1 VTPPHDPVD
10 IWPTILW
17 IVRHGESAGNVA
29 REAALAARRLSTGID
44 IRDVD
49 VPLSPRGERQ
59 AAALGRWFRTQPVE
73 AQPTMLLTS
82 PYERAHKTAMIL
94 VENAGFDHVPVYID
108 ERLREK
114 EFGVLDGLTGDG
126 ISARQPEQ
134 ATLRRFLGKFY
145 HRPPGGESWT
155 DVILRLRTLLD
166 TVSHEYPGERL
177 LMVAHSVVVLC
188 FRYILEH
195 LTEAE
200 LLALD
205 HGEEVAN
212 GSLTTYV
219 LDPDR
224 GRRGALVLKQFN
236 FVAPLEDQGAPVTA
250 EPHQKT

>member
-1 VTPPHDPVD
+1 VSRLHEPDE

-49 VPLSPRGERQ
+49 VPLSARGERQ
-59 AAALGRWFRTQPVE
+59 AAALGHWFKAQP
-73 AQPTMLLTS
+73 ADQQPTMLLSS
-82 PYERAHKTAMIL
+82 PYERAHRTAMIL
-94 VENAGFDHVPVYID
+94 VSTAGFDHVPVYID

-126 ISARQPEQ
+126 IMARQPEQ

-155 DVILRLRTLLD
+155 DVILRLRTLMD

-177 LMVAHSVVVLC
+177 LIVAHSVVVLC

-195 LTEAE
+195 LTETE

-219 LDPDR
+219 LDPHR
-224 GRRGALVLKQFN
+224 GRRGALVLKEFN
-236 FVAPLEDQGAPVTA
+236 FSPT
-250 EPHQKT
+250 

>member
-1 VTPPHDPVD
+1 VSRLHEPDE

-49 VPLSPRGERQ
+49 VPLSARGERQ
-59 AAALGRWFRTQPVE
+59 AAALGHWFKAQP
-73 AQPTMLLTS
+73 ADQQPTMLLSS
-82 PYERAHKTAMIL
+82 PYERAHRTAMIL
-94 VENAGFDHVPVYID
+94 VSTAGFDHVPVYID

-126 ISARQPEQ
+126 IMARQPEQ

-155 DVILRLRTLLD
+155 DVILRLRTLMD

-177 LMVAHSVVVLC
+177 LIVAHSVVVLC

-195 LTEAE
+195 LTETE

-219 LDPDR
+219 LDPHR
-224 GRRGALVLKQFN
+224 GRCGALVLKEFN
-236 FVAPLEDQGAPVTA
+236 FSP
-250 EPHQKT
+250 K

>member
-1 VTPPHDPVD
+1 MSPLNDPSE
-10 IWPTILW
+10 IWPTVLW
-17 IVRHGESAGNVA
+17 IVRHGESAGNIA

-49 VPLSPRGERQ
+49 VPLSPRGEQQ
-59 AAALGRWFRTQPVE
+59 AAALGHWFRVQPPDG
-73 AQPTMLLTS
+73 QPTMLLTS
-82 PYERAHKTAMIL
+82 PYERAHRTATIL
-94 VENAGFDHVPVYID
+94 VSAAGFDHVPIWID

-126 ISARQPEQ
+126 IVARQPEQ

-155 DVILRLRTLLD
+155 DVILRLRTLID
-166 TVSHEYPGERL
+166 TISHEYPGERL
-177 LMVAHSVVVLC
+177 LIVAHSVVVLC

-195 LTEAE
+195 MTESE

-205 HGEEVAN
+205 VGEEVAN

-219 LDPDR
+219 LDPHQ
-224 GRRGALVLKQFN
+224 GRRGALVLKGFN
-236 FVAPLEDQGAPVTA
+236 FVPAWEHRTS
-250 EPHQKT
+250 TT

>member
-1 VTPPHDPVD
+1 VSPLHDPSE

-17 IVRHGESAGNVA
+17 IVRHGESAGNIA

-49 VPLSPRGERQ
+49 VPLSPRGEKQ
-59 AAALGRWFRTQPVE
+59 AAALGHWFR
-73 AQPTMLLTS
+73 AQPADEQPTIVLTS
-82 PYERAHKTAMIL
+82 PYERAHRTATIL
-94 VENAGFDHVPVYID
+94 VGAAGFDHVPIFVD

-126 ISARQPEQ
+126 ILARQPEQ

-155 DVILRLRTLLD
+155 DVILRLRTLID
-166 TVSHEYPGERL
+166 TISHEYPGERL
-177 LMVAHSVVVLC
+177 LIVAHSVVVLC
-188 FRYILEH
+188 FRFILEH
-195 LTEAE
+195 MTEHE
-200 LLALD
+200 LLMLD
-205 HGEEVAN
+205 QGEEVAN

-219 LDPDR
+219 LDPYR

-236 FVAPLEDQGAPVTA
+236 FVAEW
-250 EPHQKT
+250 EPRTSTT

>member
-1 VTPPHDPVD
+1 VSPLHDPSE

-17 IVRHGESAGNVA
+17 IVRHGESAGNIA

-49 VPLSPRGERQ
+49 VPLSPRGEKQ
-59 AAALGRWFRTQPVE
+59 AAALGHWFRSQPPDE
-73 AQPTMLLTS
+73 QPTMVLTS
-82 PYERAHKTAMIL
+82 PYERAHRTATIL
-94 VENAGFDHVPVYID
+94 VEAAGFDQVPIYTD

-126 ISARQPEQ
+126 ILARQPEQ

-155 DVILRLRTLLD
+155 DVILRLRTLID
-166 TVSHEYPGERL
+166 TISHEYPGERL
-177 LMVAHSVVVLC
+177 LIVAHSVVVLC

-195 LTEAE
+195 MTETE
-200 LLALD
+200 LLMLD
-205 HGEEVAN
+205 QGEEVAN

-224 GRRGALVLKQFN
+224 GRRGALVLKEFN
-236 FVAPLEDQGAPVTA
+236 FVAEWESRTS
-250 EPHQKT
+250 TT